1 MKLQYL
7 GDSRDAFKWDILH
20 WVCTRSNPA
29 FSRLVYVPMLT
40 PPDNP
45 NEGRI
50 PHQRFTC
57 RDFIRAF
64 VASLKTEPRSFIRV
78 CSLGTM
84 EPLKRFEVR
93 VISPDIFIGSA
104 AHRREYWADFNPR
117 DFDDSVVF
125 FDPDNGFETKTRH
138 GQKWI
143 RHSELSDVIARLPAT
158 SVAVV
163 YQHRPFFDYWDT
175 VFAKLEKKIDYA
187 DSVAAYESNL
197 AFVALAGNRTV
208 WRRVSDCIKGY
219 AKNHPTVKYRG
230 MPHKRVELETLPQ
243 ALK

>member
-7 GDSRDAFKWDILH
+7 SDARDAFKWDILH
-20 WVCTRSNPA
+20 WVCTQSSPA
-29 FSRLVYVPMLT
+29 FSRLVYVPLLT
-40 PPDNP
+40 PPDKP

-50 PHQRFTC
+50 PHQRFPC

-64 VASLKTEPRSFIRV
+64 VASLNTEPRSLTRV
-78 CSLGTM
+78 CSLGAV
-84 EPLKRFEVR
+84 EPLKRFEMR
-93 VISPDIFIGSA
+93 VFSPGSFIGSA
-104 AHRREYWADFNPR
+104 AKRRKYWADFNPS

-143 RHSELSDVIARLPAT
+143 RHCELSDVIAQLPAT

-163 YQHRPFFDYWDT
+163 YQHRPRLEWDT
-175 VFAKLEKKIDYA
+175 VFAELEKKIDYA
-187 DSVAAYESNL
+187 DSVAAHEPNL

-208 WRRVSDCIKGY
+208 WRRVNDCIKGY
-219 AKNHPTVKYRG
+219 AENHPTVRYRG
-230 MPHKRVELETLPQ
+230 VSHKG
-243 ALK
+243 